1 MKREIRFET
10 TKAFLQGVRTTARKA
25 DRGEPIRQ
33 SLVVSLPPEELSKI
47 VTTAQNGAA
56 LPLGAICL
64 ICENQPFPVL
74 TAAMSPIERIPLK
87 MAEKYAAITALVDAF
102 CAKQLNEE
110 YRVLIHRVVANLARK
125 RPSPLLNGKESVWAA
140 AAVHAVGR
148 VNFLD
153 DPSRVPHCKP
163 KILYEFFGVAQ
174 STGQNKSK
182 EIREALRMGS
192 MSPEWTL
199 PSRLADN
206 PLVWMLQVN
215 GLMIDIRQAPA
226 ELQRLA
232 YEKGLI
238 PFIPAERSGAD
249 A

>member
-1 MKREIRFET
+1 M
-10 TKAFLQGVRTTARKA
+10 
-25 DRGEPIRQ
+25 
-33 SLVVSLPPEELSKI
+33 
-47 VTTAQNGAA
+47 
-56 LPLGAICL
+56 
-64 ICENQPFPVL
+64 FP
-74 TAAMSPIERIPLK
+74 TDRIPRA
-87 MAEKYAAITALVDAF
+87 MAEKCAAITALADAF
-102 CAKQLNEE
+102 CEKQLNDE
-110 YRVLIHRVVANLARK
+110 YRVLIHRVVGSLARK
-125 RPSPLLNGKESVWAA
+125 RPSPLLKGKENVWAA

-153 DPSRVPHCKP
+153 DPSQIPHCKP
-163 KILYEFFGVAQ
+163 KIIYEFFGIAE

-182 EIREALRMGS
+182 EIREALSMGP

-215 GLMIDIRQAPA
+215 GLMIDIRQAPP

-238 PFIPAERSGAD
+238 PFIPAEQSGAD
-249 A
+249 P